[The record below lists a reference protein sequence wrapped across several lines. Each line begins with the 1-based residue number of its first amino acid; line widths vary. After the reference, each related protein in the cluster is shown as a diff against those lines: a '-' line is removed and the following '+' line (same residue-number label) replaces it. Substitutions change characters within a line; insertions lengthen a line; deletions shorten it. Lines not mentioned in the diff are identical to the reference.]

1 MVETNDQI
9 PKQETE
15 EKECEAKRIKVDP
28 KYVLEGFEFV
38 KILNEDTQRKTIFI
52 QAVKK
57 SDEGDGNKDA
67 VIIFEKPHFGLDEVK
82 SFLNIENDFD
92 LDLKNDI
99 YSKLCIYPKKPFNSE
114 IFSHVMILM
123 NISICIYLLLLDV
136 QVQLIYPASEK
147 HIAKYSMQESFF
159 VQETPEDW
167 LNITS
172 KYADKSALDIQV
184 SDILLLDLISNQL

>member
-1 MVETNDQI
+1 MVETNEQI

-15 EKECEAKRIKVDP
+15 EKECEAKRIKADP

-52 QAVKK
+52 QAIKK

-114 IFSHVMILM
+114 FLV
-123 NISICIYLLLLDV
+123 
-136 QVQLIYPASEK
+136 
-147 HIAKYSMQESFF
+147 
-159 VQETPEDW
+159 T
-167 LNITS
+167 
-172 KYADKSALDIQV
+172 
-184 SDILLLDLISNQL
+184 

>member
-123 NISICIYLLLLDV
+123 NISTYINLLLLDV

>member
-1 MVETNDQI
+1 MVETNEQI
-9 PKQETE
+9 PKQETD

-67 VIIFEKPHFGLDEVK
+67 VIIFEKPHFGLDEVM

-123 NISICIYLLLLDV
+123 DSIYIYLILLDV

-159 VQETPEDW
+159 VQETPDDW

-184 SDILLLDLISNQL
+184 SSILLFDLNHF